1 MEEKLFR
8 EKSMA
13 RISSPE
19 ALNDYLRVTNPAVWL
34 ILLAVI
40 VLLAGMLIWSSVAS
54 ISSFVPG
61 SAKVENGSMRITFDD
76 EQLAQNVE
84 SGMTVVA
91 GESESR
97 INSIGTDADGSMF
110 ASASTD
116 LPDGNYAVRVVFRR
130 TRVLSLLFN

>member
-40 VLLAGMLIWSSVAS
+40 VLLAGMLIWSSVTS
-54 ISSFVPG
+54 ISSLVPG
-61 SAKVENGSMRITFDD
+61 SAQVENGSMRITFDD
-76 EQLAQNVE
+76 EQLAQKVE

-97 INSIGTDADGSMF
+97 ISSIGTDADGRIF
-110 ASASTD
+110 ASASTL
-116 LPDGNYAVRVVFRR
+116 LPDGNYEVEVVFRR
-130 TRVLSLLFN
+130 TKVLSLLFN

>member
-1 MEEKLFR
+1 MEEKIFR

-40 VLLAGMLIWSSVAS
+40 ILLAGMLIWSSVAS
-54 ISSFVPG
+54 ITSFVPG
-61 SAKVENGSMRITFDD
+61 FAQVENGSMRISFDD
-76 EQLAQNVE
+76 EELAQKVE

-97 INSIGTDADGSMF
+97 ISSIGTDADGRMF
-110 ASASTD
+110 ASASTL
-116 LPDGNYAVRVVFRR
+116 LPDGNYEVEVVFRR
-130 TRVLSLLFN
+130 TKVLSLLFN